1 MFKKRWTVNEQV
13 KFLYYSKRAV
23 LSICPAKI
31 NKWDTDGGVNVDDW
45 WWWWR
50 WLDDS
55 STFVLHSKTTTLSF
69 DNKR

>member
-1 MFKKRWTVNEQV
+1 MFKKRWTVSEQV

-31 NKWDTDGGVNVDDW
+31 NKWDTDGGVN
-45 WWWWR
+45 
-50 WLDDS
+50 
-55 STFVLHSKTTTLSF
+55 STFVLHSKTTILSF